1 MLIRSIVS
9 SNLDDVSS
17 PEIKYSFYKMKVGTE
32 VWNWWRED
40 KACRIR
46 QKIAP
51 APLLYFE
58 EGRVNEK
65 WRNELDVKLAEKYR
79 ESIRKASAKHPQS
92 CLPVQLST
100 DHLGKVIYCTL
111 LCCSATVDDSTVYC
125 PPSSAEFAK

>member
-65 WRNELDVKLAEKYR
+65 WRNENIAPFGITDAFGFADGQTFHRTFPLIFCLCVK
-79 ESIRKASAKHPQS
+79 
-92 CLPVQLST
+92 V
-100 DHLGKVIYCTL
+100 HLH
-111 LCCSATVDDSTVYC
+111 AR
-125 PPSSAEFAK
+125 

>member
-17 PEIKYSFYKMKVGTE
+17 PEIQYSFYKMKVGTE

-46 QKIAP
+46 QKIAL

-79 ESIRKASAKHPQS
+79 ESICKAVGKAAFRQIDAPT
-92 CLPVQLST
+92 T
-100 DHLGKVIYCTL
+100 DCTTL
-111 LCCSATVDDSTVYC
+111 YRS
-125 PPSSAEFAK
+125 FG

>member
-65 WRNELDVKLAEKYR
+65 WRNELDVKLAEN
-79 ESIRKASAKHPQS
+79 IVKASAKHPQS
-92 CLPVQLST
+92 CLPA
-100 DHLGKVIYCTL
+100 DRCTHDRL
-111 LCCSATVDDSTVYC
+111 YNSLPIIWV
-125 PPSSAEFAK
+125 K

>member
-79 ESIRKASAKHPQS
+79 ESIRKAVGKAAFPYNS
-92 CLPVQLST
+92 LPIIWV
-100 DHLGKVIYCTL
+100 K
-111 LCCSATVDDSTVYC
+111 
-125 PPSSAEFAK
+125 